1 MNLTIDEL
9 ISDVTKIV
17 TLPEVCHKVTSLIE
31 DPDSSIDEIGKVIS
45 QDPGLTVK
53 ILKISNSAMYGFM
66 SEVDTVSRA
75 ITLLGT
81 RQIRDLVLATS
92 AFDTFKGIPNSLVT
106 MEDFWYHSILCGLAA
121 NELTKLCGLRN
132 ADGLFVAGLLHDIGQ
147 LIMFNRMPEQSQE
160 AILLSM
166 EGPDEYQMFEA
177 EQSLMG
183 FNHMDV
189 GMKLADSW
197 QLPDFIKYSIGYHH
211 HPSEAPDFKQQVSII
226 HISNTIAVLAEL
238 NSDDPE
244 NAPAIDDFAWQ
255 QTGLDSSIYAGVIER
270 INQEYSEI
278 EKLLNM

>member
-17 TLPEVCHKVTSLIE
+17 TLPEVCHKVTALIE
-31 DPDSSIDEIGKVIS
+31 DPDSSIDDIGNIIS
-45 QDPGLTVK
+45 QDPGLTIK

-66 SEVDTVSRA
+66 TEVDTVSRA
-75 ITLLGT
+75 IALLGT

-92 AFDTFKGIPNSLVT
+92 AFETFKGISNSLVT

-132 ADGLFVAGLLHDIGQ
+132 GDGLFVAGLLHDIGQ
-147 LIMFNRMPEQSQE
+147 LILFNRMPEQSQD
-160 AILLSM
+160 AILMSM

-177 EQSLMG
+177 EQALMG

-197 QLPDFIKYSIGYHH
+197 QLPDYIKYSIGYHH
-211 HPSEAPDFKQQVSII
+211 HPSQSPDFKQQVSII

-238 NSDDPE
+238 NSDDPDF
-244 NAPAIDDFAWQ
+244 APAVDDFAWQ
-255 QTGLDSSIYAGVIER
+255 QTGLDPSIYAGVIER
-270 INQEYSEI
+270 INGEYSEI